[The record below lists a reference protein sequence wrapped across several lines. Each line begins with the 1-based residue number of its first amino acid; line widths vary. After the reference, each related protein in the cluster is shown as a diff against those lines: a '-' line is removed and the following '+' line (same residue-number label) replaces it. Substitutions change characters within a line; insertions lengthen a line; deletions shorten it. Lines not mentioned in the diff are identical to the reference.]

1 MPDDTSQLDAA
12 ACLLAGPALDL
23 AAAVRAGQVSAR
35 AVTEAALARIH
46 ALDPVLNA
54 FTDVTAERAR
64 AEADAIDAARAAGAP
79 LGALAG
85 VPYAVK
91 NLFDLKGLPTRAGSK
106 INRDRPPAT
115 RDATLV
121 ERMGASGA
129 VCLGSLNMGEYAYDF
144 TGENLHDGNSRNP
157 HDHGHMSG
165 GSSGGSGTA
174 VGGKLVPLSLG
185 SDTNGSIRVP
195 SSFCGIFGLKPTYG
209 RLSRARSFPFVA
221 SLDHLGPFARHVGDL
236 AATYD
241 ALLGPDPDDP
251 GQANMPFAPTLP
263 TLDVPGGLR
272 VAVLGGWFARQGTAQ
287 AYEVVAR
294 AAKALGATATVEL
307 PEVERARAAAFI
319 ISMSEGAAL
328 HTERLRTRP
337 GDFDPAVR
345 ERLLA
350 GAVLPAAAVVRAQI
364 FRRWF
369 RERALELFADWDVL
383 IAPAT
388 PVPAPRSGQATFV
401 LDGREMLVR
410 PNIGIYT
417 QPISF
422 IGLPV
427 AAAPVPTEEKLPIAV
442 QLIAAPWREDVALRA
457 AGVLEAAGVAY
468 APEPAL

>member
-1 MPDDTSQLDAA
+1 MMVDPEAA
-12 ACLLAGPALDL
+12 RLLLAGSALIL
-23 AAAVRAGQVSAR
+23 ADAVREGRVSAR
-35 AVTEAALARIH
+35 AVTQAALHRI
-46 ALDPVLNA
+46 AGVDPVLNA
-54 FTDVTAERAR
+54 FTDVTSERAL
-64 AEADAIDAARAAGAP
+64 AEADAIDAARAAGQT
-79 LGALAG
+79 LGPLAG
-85 VPYAVK
+85 VPFAVK

-106 INRDRPPAT
+106 INRDRPPAE

-121 ERMGASGA
+121 ERLTAAGA
-129 VCLGSLNMGEYAYDF
+129 VCLGGLNMGEYAYDF
-144 TGENLHDGNSRNP
+144 TGENLHDGRSANP
-157 HDHGHMSG
+157 HDPEHMAG
-165 GSSGGSGTA
+165 GSSGGSGSA

-241 ALLGPDPDDP
+241 ALVGPDPGDP
-251 GQANMPFAPTLP
+251 AQADRPAVPILP
-263 TLDVPGGLR
+263 TLDDAGGLR
-272 VAVLGGWFARQGTAQ
+272 VAVLGGWFARQGTPQ
-287 AYEVVAR
+287 AYEAVAR
-294 AAKALGATATVEL
+294 AAKALGATKTVEL

-319 ISMSEGAAL
+319 ITMAEGAAL
-328 HTERLRTRP
+328 HMERLRQRP
-337 GDFDPAVR
+337 ADFDPAVR

-350 GAVLPAAAVVRAQI
+350 GAVLPSAWVQRAQI

-369 RERALELFADWDVL
+369 RERALEIFSDWDVL

-388 PVPAPRSGQATFV
+388 PVPAPRGGQKTFV

-417 QPISF
+417 QPISL

-427 AAAPVPTEEKLPIAV
+427 AAAPIPTGERLPIAV
-442 QLIAAPWREDVALRA
+442 QLIAAPWREDIALRA
-457 AGVLEAAGVAY
+457 ARVLEKEGIAF
-468 APEPAL
+468 APEPVV